1 MTPVAKIVGLL
12 CSNTDQLVGLKA
24 DNICAYKID
33 NENVDDKNVIL
44 VISEDSAG
52 EQEYGN
58 DNVISILRRITIQF
72 YYPLDYNGD
81 MALTEKTVK
90 AFLFARNIRCYVDA
104 GHIMSPDSQNI
115 IQTLK
120 FNYREREE

>member
-1 MTPVAKIVGLL
+1 M
-12 CSNTDQLVGLKA
+12 
-24 DNICAYKID
+24 
-33 NENVDDKNVIL
+33 IL
-44 VISEDSAG
+44 VVSEDSAG

-58 DNVISILRRITIQF
+58 DNAISILRRITIQF

-81 MALTEKTVK
+81 MALTEKAVK
-90 AFLFARNIRCYVDA
+90 AFLFAQNIRCYVDA